1 MPTLTRQQKIEK
13 AKNKARALSTG
24 ALIVSLLR
32 LDADIETERPRA
44 TETKDYDQIQA
55 LTLTRSWVIQVLEE
69 RYPAASDAVGDAFD
83 LAEANGEDI
92 DYVATLIAAIPES
105 EK

>member
-1 MPTLTRQQKIEK
+1 MPTLTRQQKIDK
-13 AKNKARALSTG
+13 AMDKARALSTG
-24 ALIVSLLR
+24 ALIISLLK
-32 LDADIETERPRA
+32 LDADIEAERPRA

-55 LTLTRSWVIQVLEE
+55 LNMTRSWVIQVLEE

-83 LAEANGEDI
+83 AAEALGEDI